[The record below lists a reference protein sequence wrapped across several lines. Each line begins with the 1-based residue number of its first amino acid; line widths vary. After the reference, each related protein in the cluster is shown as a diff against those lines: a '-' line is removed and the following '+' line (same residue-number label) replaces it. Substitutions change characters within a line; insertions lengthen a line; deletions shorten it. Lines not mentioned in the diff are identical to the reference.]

1 VTLAMRVL
9 VKLPSQICCGER
21 EAVISNVN
29 LEHVYETRS
38 WVCFFVGDATPTLA
52 QLRGWDL
59 HA

>member
-1 VTLAMRVL
+1 MRVL